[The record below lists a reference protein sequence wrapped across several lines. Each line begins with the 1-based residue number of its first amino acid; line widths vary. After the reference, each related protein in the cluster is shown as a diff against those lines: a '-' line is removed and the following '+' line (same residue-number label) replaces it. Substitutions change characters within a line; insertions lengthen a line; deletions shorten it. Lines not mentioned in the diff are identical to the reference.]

1 MSAKIQKNIMRAKK
15 DYIYNFAIYCC
26 KNGKYVGV
34 ITKDSVIS
42 HEIIEVTKNFPNNL
56 LQQKLFQQKL
66 VQQKLIRQ
74 KVLEQKV
81 LQQTSIFKNFLLIII
96 VLLIA
101 VNIYLYLLK
110 HQSKQKIIT
119 ASRHQ

>member
-1 MSAKIQKNIMRAKK
+1 MRAKK
-15 DYIYNFAIYCC
+15 DYICNLAMYCC
-26 KNGKYVGV
+26 KTGKYVGV

-42 HEIIEVTKNFPNNL
+42 HEIIEVTKNFPKNL
-56 LQQKLFQQKL
+56 LQQKS

-74 KVLEQKV
+74 EVLEQKV

-101 VNIYLYLLK
+101 VNIYLYLIKL
-110 HQSKQKIIT
+110 QSKQKIIT
-119 ASRHQ
+119 ASLHQ